1 MGDLIFAITIWRLR
15 RKFWSVENQTLNNQ
29 QHLSSSAM
37 GRRWFGDG
45 LFLCR
50 LLPSHWYNSWAEPTP
65 KLMIV
70 QARLNRIDEGLPTK
84 VPQKNVQICSVEKM
98 GKPQI
103 ALVALALAMTCGCSK
118 SQPSSVLGDATHP
131 TPVHFYTVAEET
143 ARRRIQAVGSLYAF
157 EESVL
162 SSQVEGRVAEVLADV
177 GDYVK
182 ENQGLIILDPQEL
195 QFEVDRQRG
204 IVTQV
209 RAQLGIGSNDP
220 PPTDPKKIASVQR
233 AEADLFDADHKYSRA
248 QQMYKDKL
256 ISQQQLDEA
265 ASRFQ
270 STRATYNVAL
280 QEVDRLKASLISSE
294 ASERLAE
301 KKLGDASIRA
311 PYSGSIKAR
320 SVHPGEFLRVQ
331 SPVMVLVRTDRL
343 RARLAVPERWA
354 GWVRDG
360 ATVDL
365 HVEAFPGE
373 TFRAKITRINPSVA
387 QDSRT
392 FEAEAL
398 LANPDG
404 RLKPGFFLQ
413 ASIPSEKEEKTI
425 FLPESAVNYRYGV
438 YKVFLLNGNQ
448 VFERQIRPA
457 GQTEDE
463 RGRRFEIAEGLRP
476 GDRVAVAISGDL
488 HEGAIVR
495 EEVGAPKSAGK

>member
-1 MGDLIFAITIWRLR
+1 MD
-15 RKFWSVENQTLNNQ
+15 RKHDFGRVRKCLVPSV
-29 QHLSSSAM
+29 
-37 GRRWFGDG
+37 
-45 LFLCR
+45 
-50 LLPSHWYNSWAEPTP
+50 
-65 KLMIV
+65 V
-70 QARLNRIDEGLPTK
+70 
-84 VPQKNVQICSVEKM
+84 
-98 GKPQI
+98 
-103 ALVALALAMTCGCSK
+103 LAAAFTVGCSK
-118 SQPSSVLGDATHP
+118 TQSASVLGDAAHP
-131 TPVHFYTVAEET
+131 TPVHFYTVTEET
-143 ARRRIQAVGSLYAF
+143 ARRRIQAVGSLFAF

-177 GDYVK
+177 GDNVK
-182 ENQGLIILDPQEL
+182 EGQALISIDPQEL

-204 IVTQV
+204 LVTQV
-209 RAQLGIGSNDP
+209 RAQLGIGPDDP

-233 AEADLFDADHKYSRA
+233 AEADLFDADHKYGRA
-248 QQMYKDKL
+248 QQMFKDNL

-270 STRATYNVAL
+270 STKATYTVAL
-280 QEVDRLKASLISSE
+280 QEVDRLKALLVSSE
-294 ASERLAE
+294 ASEKLAE
-301 KKLGDASIRA
+301 KKLADAAIRA
-311 PYSGSIKAR
+311 PFPGAIKMR
-320 SVHPGEFLRVQ
+320 SVHPGEYLRVQ

-354 GWVRDG
+354 GWVKDG

-373 TFRAKITRINPSVA
+373 TFQGKISRINPSVA

-425 FLPESAVNYRYGV
+425 FLPERAVNYRYGV
-438 YKVFLLNGNQ
+438 YKVFLVNGNH
-448 VFERQIRPA
+448 VSEHQIRPA

-463 RGRRFEIAEGLRP
+463 RGRRFEIAEGLNP

-488 HEGAIVR
+488 HEGSIVR
-495 EEVGAPKSAGK
+495 EQAEGSTPAAK